1 MDTVACCDRAVPAN
15 RSVNGAGFIVPKCK
29 IISPERLSPGVGL
42 HLSSFASASL
52 FRDASEGEG
61 DDRLFLQ
68 CVQRP
73 SSAVSGCKRG
83 ATAPHERG
91 LRRPRMQ
98 RPVRPL
104 RSHHQAD
111 HGRKARLRSR
121 ERKHALTHEHC
132 SNSCF
137 AGGRESSNSRREVS
151 AVFREITVERPNV
164 SGQCW
169 P

>member
-1 MDTVACCDRAVPAN
+1 MPVPAN

-29 IISPERLSPGVGL
+29 SVCPQRLSPGVSV
-42 HLSSFASASL
+42 HLSSFAMSASL
-52 FRDASEGEG
+52 FRGASEGEG

-73 SSAVSGCKRG
+73 SGAVSCRKRG
-83 ATAPHERG
+83 ATAPDERG
-91 LRRPRMQ
+91 LCRPRMQ

-104 RSHHQAD
+104 RSHYQAD

-137 AGGRESSNSRREVS
+137 AGGRESSNSRREAAPCFGRQQLNAQTFLVDAS
-151 AVFREITVERPNV
+151 TRF
-164 SGQCW
+164 S
-169 P
+169 